1 MTYREKAFDALVLS
15 HKAAADSATAR
26 KVVLPFFPEAL
37 FVTLPAAA
45 FANGN
50 YLQQDVVTGPEGLLT
65 LPRDDAAAAHYL
77 RTHPEVAARVK
88 TRSAAGVWDAWS
100 EAFLNAPW
108 WDFFAFG
115 ERNVVLDA
123 PTPPTAYRDGVP
135 LNLAQIFEV
144 QKSYHYASNHRD
156 LKRIAA
162 TFFPQADS
170 ATLSKN
176 TNWLFKHKEAF
187 FYRDVQLKL
196 PKDSGDLGAY
206 FKNAP
211 KAREQVAESRKDSPL
226 KALTE
231 LYEAVIHDTYFAPLK
246 DEDQV
251 ERYDLFETPYN
262 ALDDVLFD
270 EDEALILG
278 REVEGWAYLKR
289 RQLAS

>member
-15 HKAAADSATAR
+15 HRAAADSETAR

-45 FANGN
+45 FANRS
-50 YLQQDVVTGPEGLLT
+50 YLQQNVVTGPEGLLT
-65 LPRDDAAAAHYL
+65 LPRDDAAAAQYL

-88 TRSAAGVWDAWS
+88 TRSASGVWDAWC
-100 EAFLNAPW
+100 EAFLDAPW

-123 PTPPTAYRDGVP
+123 PTPPTAYRDGIP
-135 LNLAQIFEV
+135 LKLEQMFEV
-144 QKSYHYASNHRD
+144 QESYHHASNHRD

-162 TFFPQADS
+162 TFFHLADH
-170 ATLSKN
+170 AELSKN
-176 TNWLFKHKEAF
+176 TNWLFRDKEAF

-196 PKDSGDLGAY
+196 PKDSGDLSAY

-211 KAREQVAESRKDSPL
+211 KAREQAAESRKDDPFE
-226 KALTE
+226 ALTE
-231 LYEAVIHDTYFAPLK
+231 LYGAVIQDTYFAPL
-246 DEDQV
+246 EDQV

-262 ALDDVLFD
+262 ALGDVLFN
-270 EDEALILG
+270 EDAALMFG
-278 REVEGWAYLKR
+278 REVEGWANLKR